1 MSTMESSVFASLKSK
16 KYNFTEHVIARYLC
30 RSNLF
35 DRRLILLDSLLELI
49 GLCFTRKDNKRFIM
63 NEINQIVSDIKNG
76 NLQPVYFLMGEE
88 PYYIDKISDYIE
100 DNVLDESEKGFNQV
114 VMYGRDVSI
123 EEIVASAKRFPMMA
137 ERQVLIVK
145 EAQDL
150 SRTIEKL
157 TSYVENPQPSTV
169 LVLNYKYKKLDR
181 RKKLYKAV
189 AKNGLIYESKPLY
202 ENQVADWIRR
212 VLGGKK
218 YQVEPKAAQMLVEFL
233 GTNLSKISNEL
244 NKLTTIL
251 PKGSIITPE
260 HVEENIGISKDF
272 NNFELRKAIGDRDV
286 LKANRIVN
294 YFAQNPKNNPLVM
307 TISLLNS
314 FFTQLLIYHGLQNK
328 SRDHVAKALGIRP
341 YFVPDYVSAAR
352 NYPMRKVA
360 QIIAMLRDADV
371 KSKGVGAS
379 NQSQGDILKELLF
392 KMMH

>member
-1 MSTMESSVFASLKSK
+1 
-16 KYNFTEHVIARYLC
+16 
-30 RSNLF
+30 
-35 DRRLILLDSLLELI
+35 
-49 GLCFTRKDNKRFIM
+49 M
-63 NEINQIVSDIKNG
+63 NEINQIVSDIRSG
-76 NLQPVYFLMGEE
+76 NIKPVYFLMGEE
-88 PYYIDKISDYIE
+88 PYYIDKISDFIE
-100 DNVLDESEKGFNQV
+100 ENVLEESEKGFNQA

-137 ERQVLIVK
+137 EKQVLIVK

-150 SRTIEKL
+150 SRSIEKL
-157 TSYVENPQPSTV
+157 TSYVDNPQPSTV

-244 NKLTTIL
+244 DKLTTIL
-251 PKGSIITPE
+251 PQGSIITPE

-272 NNFELRKAIGDRDV
+272 NNFELRKAVGERDV
-286 LKANRIVN
+286 LKANRIIN

-341 YFVPDYVSAAR
+341 FFVTDYVTAAR

-360 QIIAMLRDADV
+360 QIIAMLREADV